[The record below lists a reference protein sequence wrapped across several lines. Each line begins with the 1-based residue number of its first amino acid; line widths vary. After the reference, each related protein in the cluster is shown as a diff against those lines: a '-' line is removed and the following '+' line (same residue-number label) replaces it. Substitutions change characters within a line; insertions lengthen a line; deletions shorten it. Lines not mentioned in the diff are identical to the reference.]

1 MGERK
6 SRRGEKR
13 HITSNNMKMSLREGP
28 KKGLFYLAASAK
40 NRLAL
45 YQEKNPHNPV
55 LKALAPYIMNDIS
68 RLPNF

>member
-6 SRRGEKR
+6 SRGGEKR

-40 NRLAL
+40 
-45 YQEKNPHNPV
+45 KSPGF
-55 LKALAPYIMNDIS
+55 IS
-68 RLPNF
+68 GKKSP